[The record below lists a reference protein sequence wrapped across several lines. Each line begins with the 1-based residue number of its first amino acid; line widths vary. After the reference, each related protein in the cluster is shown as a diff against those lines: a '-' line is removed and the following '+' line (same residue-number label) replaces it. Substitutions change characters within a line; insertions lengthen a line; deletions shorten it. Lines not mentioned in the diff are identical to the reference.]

1 MLRGSEYFHVGPVTK
16 VGDECS
22 EIHPSKIEAGSLH
35 SMVFRSSAFEDEG
48 PTFLCMFLLLTSTDT
63 KLPPARAQ
71 RSSNLQLESSESSS
85 QNPRLEFGTHL

>member
-1 MLRGSEYFHVGPVTK
+1 MLCGSEYFHVGPVTK

-22 EIHPSKIEAGSLH
+22 EIHPSKIEAGSVH
-35 SMVFRSSAFEDEG
+35 SMVFIRSSTFEVEG

-63 KLPPARAQ
+63 KLTPARAQ
-71 RSSNLQLESSESSS
+71 RSSNLQLESSS